1 MPATLKTMQYT
12 SDEAYTRLISHN
24 MTVPQRIKAT
34 GDLIDEDNTPNGVI
48 SGWDYA
54 NEKFDMKVPE
64 RILVVGQDQH
74 IGTKAPPREI
84 QLDNAVLPTDPGM
97 IRVSTP
103 PRVITLDQHY
113 FPSADDFPHGAP
125 HSPPRYNRVVR
136 STSEGIKN
144 VSSNLE
150 NLNESTMTESRLVL
164 RDPTPPMVHG
174 EGLSASEE
182 LMHLRRQIAKLNRRV
197 MSIEA
202 EQLQRQQK
210 EKIAYAVSIA
220 YLLFKVIA
228 WLNRS

>member
-1 MPATLKTMQYT
+1 MQYT
-12 SDEAYTRLISHN
+12 SDEAYARLISHK

-34 GDLIDEDNTPNGVI
+34 GDIMDDETQNGLGT
-48 SGWDYA
+48 GWDYA

-97 IRVSTP
+97 IRVNTP

-113 FPSADDFPHGAP
+113 FPSADDFQESMPN
-125 HSPPRYNRVVR
+125 SPPRNVR
-136 STSEGIKN
+136 MYRSQADGALSQPHVDHFN
-144 VSSNLE
+144 D
-150 NLNESTMTESRLVL
+150 STMTESRLVL
-164 RDPTPPMVHG
+164 RDPTPPMGAG
-174 EGLSASEE
+174 EGLSTAEE
-182 LMHLRRQIAKLNRRV
+182 MVHLRRQIVKLNRRV

-210 EKIAYAVSIA
+210 EKIAYAIGIA